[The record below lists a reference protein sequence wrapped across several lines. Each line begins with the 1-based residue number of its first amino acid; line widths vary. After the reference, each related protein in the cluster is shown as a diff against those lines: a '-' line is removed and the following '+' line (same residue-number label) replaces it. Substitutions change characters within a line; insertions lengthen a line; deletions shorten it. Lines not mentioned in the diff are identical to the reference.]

1 MSANPS
7 EIPTENPEEG
17 NAPVEAVA
25 AAVEAAA
32 AESADAAAAEP
43 APTASDSP
51 DLLAMLEAQGD
62 DHVDAELMMQLYDQ
76 SLRNLSEGEVVMGNV
91 IEVREKE
98 VIVDIGFKSE
108 GIINIGE
115 FRDAEGVLAIA
126 AGDQVE
132 VLLVRREDNDGNVIV
147 SRDKAEKMKVW
158 GRIEDAFNADETI
171 EGVVT
176 DRVKGGLSVDIGVR
190 AFLPGSQVD
199 LRPVRNLEAFRGETI
214 EVRVIKVNKRR
225 ANVVVSRKA
234 VLEESR
240 SAEKEITL
248 TKLVAANVLKGVV
261 KNITDYG
268 CFTDLG
274 GIDGLLHITDMSW
287 GRISHPSEM
296 FNIGDEIDVVILSFD
311 AERERVSLG
320 YKQLTQDP
328 WIGVTEKY
336 PAGARTAGRVVS
348 LTDYGAFVELEE
360 GVEGLVHISEMTW
373 KKRIKHPSKL
383 VQVGDPVDIVI
394 LDVNNED
401 SRRISLGMKQTEPN
415 PWRMIADKYHEGQTI
430 NGRVRNLTDFGAF
443 VEIEDGI
450 DGLIHISDMSWTKR
464 VEHPSEVLQ
473 KGQEVEVA
481 VLNVDVE
488 RQRLSLGLKQLR
500 PNVWD
505 QFCEQLEVDD
515 MLQGTITK
523 LTNFGAFVELEDGL
537 EGLLHVSEISD
548 QHVKDPSDE
557 LKVGQSLEVRI
568 IKIETD
574 SRKIALS
581 LRNSSDGVRE
591 MPVER
596 DRDRDRERGE
606 PRAADAPTSRYQK
619 DGRMTLGDLVG
630 AIKLTGRAA
639 PTEDPK
645 PEEAAA
651 ESVEAEDASEGEA
664 EGDSA

>member
-1 MSANPS
+1 MSVQTEEEPNPR
-7 EIPTENPEEG
+7 P
-17 NAPVEAVA
+17 
-25 AAVEAAA
+25 
-32 AESADAAAAEP
+32 
-43 APTASDSP
+43 SD
-51 DLLAMLEAQGD
+51 DLLAQL
-62 DHVDAELMMQLYDQ
+62 DAMEGGQIDPELMMQLYEQ
-76 SLRNLSEGEVVMGNV
+76 SLQDLAEGEVVNGYV
-91 IEVREKE
+91 LEVREND
-98 VIVDIGFKSE
+98 VLVDIGYKSE
-108 GIINIGE
+108 GLVDINE
-115 FRDAEGVLAIA
+115 FRDPLGELMVA

-132 VLLVRREDNDGNVIV
+132 VLLVRREDQNGNVIV
-147 SRDKAEKMKVW
+147 SKDKAEKMKVW
-158 GRIEDAFNADETI
+158 GKIEEAYRDEATI
-171 EGVVT
+171 TGIVT

-199 LRPVRNLEAFRGETI
+199 LRPVRNLEAMRGEEI
-214 EVRVIKVNKRR
+214 ECRVIKVNKRR

-234 VLEESR
+234 VLEEAR
-240 SAEKEITL
+240 AEEKKGTL
-248 TKLVAANVLKGVV
+248 GKLVAGNILPGVV

-296 FNIGDEIDVVILSFD
+296 FSIGDEIDIVILSFD

-336 PAGARTAGRVVS
+336 PVGSRLQGKVVS

-383 VQVGDPVDIVI
+383 VQIADPVDIVI
-394 LDVNNED
+394 LDVDED
-401 SRRISLGMKQTEPN
+401 NRRISLGMKQTEPN
-415 PWRMIADKYHEGQTI
+415 PWRVIADKYHEGQVIT
-430 NGRVRNLTDFGAF
+430 GRVRNLTDFGAF

-505 QFCEQLEVDD
+505 QFVEEHHVGDQISGPV
-515 MLQGTITK
+515 TK
-523 LTNFGAFVELEDGL
+523 LTNFGAFVELQEGL
-537 EGLLHVSEISD
+537 EGLLHVSEIAD
-548 QHVKDPSDE
+548 RHVKDPADE
-557 LKVGQSLEVRI
+557 LKVGDTVDVRI
-568 IKIETD
+568 LKIETD
-574 SRKIALS
+574 ARKIALS
-581 LRNSSDGVRE
+581 LREGGE
-591 MPVER
+591 EIEER
-596 DRDRDRERGE
+596 HHE
-606 PRAADAPTSRYQK
+606 PAVPAEPASRYQK
-619 DGRMTLGDLVG
+619 DGTMTLGDMVG
-630 AIKLTGRAA
+630 NIFGSGSGSTAEADDPEA
-639 PTEDPK
+639 PKEELDDDSED
-645 PEEAAA
+645 
-651 ESVEAEDASEGEA
+651 
-664 EGDSA
+664 